1 MGVKCCI
8 YTRISQDRGG
18 DELGVERQRA
28 DSQELADRF
37 GYEVVRVFT
46 DNDLSAYAGKPRPQY
61 SDMLENYVRTGHVA
75 VVIAW
80 HPDRLHRH
88 PRELEAWI
96 DACEPAGVIVRT
108 VKAGEYDLSTPA
120 GQMNARILGAVARNE
135 SQQKGQRVA
144 RAYAQRIAN
153 GGYGGGKRRFG
164 FEGDGITLRA
174 KEAAEVSA
182 ATLAVLAGRSLRSI
196 ANDLNARGVPTST
209 GHKWDYRR
217 LRTTLLRAMNAGII
231 EYKGQEV
238 GRMPAAIVPEGQWRE
253 CVRLLEGN
261 SAQYATASNKVAALG
276 SGLYL
281 CGACQPERAPLRIGV
296 GGNHVRHEGQRD
308 RRNRSYRCER
318 ANHLR
323 QAQAPLDKFVE
334 NAIVE
339 RLSLPDAADLFTR
352 PDEPD
357 LTGVYAER
365 QVLAGRL
372 EELGSMFAAGDIDA
386 STLRAGTAD
395 IRARMAQLDA
405 RIMSAESRN
414 PLAAVAG
421 QADVGE
427 AWAALDLAQKR
438 AILMTLMTV
447 TVMPTRT
454 RGPAF
459 DPHRVDIEW
468 KTA

>member
-28 DSQELADRF
+28 DCQELADRF

-96 DACEPAGVIVRT
+96 DACELTGVIVRT

-153 GGYGGGKRRFG
+153 GGFGGGKRRFG
-164 FEGDGITLRA
+164 LEPDGITLRA
-174 KEAAEVSA
+174 REAAEVSA

-196 ANDLNARGVPTST
+196 ANDLNARGIVTST

-217 LRTTLLRAMNAGII
+217 LRTTLLRPVNAGII
-231 EYKGQEV
+231 EYKGKEV
-238 GRMPAAIVPEGQWRE
+238 ARMPHAIVPEGQWRE
-253 CVRLLEGN
+253 CVRLLKGN
-261 SAQYATASNKVAALG
+261 SEQYATASNKVAALG
-276 SGLYL
+276 SGIYL
-281 CGACQPERAPLRIGV
+281 CGACLPATAKLRIGV
-296 GGNHVRHEGQRD
+296 GGSHDKDGRK
-308 RRNRSYRCER
+308 RSYRCEEK
-318 ANHLR
+318 NHLR
-323 QAQAPLDKFVE
+323 QAQAPLDDFIERV
-334 NAIVE
+334 IVE
-339 RLSLPDAADLFTR
+339 RLSQPDAADLFTR

-357 LTGVYAER
+357 LSDVYRER
-365 QVLAGRL
+365 QVLTGRL
-372 EELGSMFAAGDIDA
+372 EELGSMFAAGEVDGV
-386 STLRAGTAD
+386 TLKTGTAD
-395 IRARMAQLDA
+395 IRARMAHLDA
-405 RIMSAESRN
+405 RIRSSESRN

-421 QADVGE
+421 HADVGE
-427 AWAALDLAQKR
+427 AWAGLDLAQKR

-447 TVMPTRT
+447 TVMPSHT

-459 DPHRVDIEW
+459 DAARVRIEPRQP
-468 KTA
+468 